1 MMYNIIVYFLNW
13 HCSFLS
19 VACPLMVVV
28 DTYSAGEAPEEPK
41 TSVRD
46 LAAKFNRLG
55 KVS

>member
-1 MMYNIIVYFLNW
+1 
-13 HCSFLS
+13 
-19 VACPLMVVV
+19 MVVV

-55 KVS
+55 TEKVS